1 VKSKLAPHHNG
12 SLKVANQEN
21 EEWPDSWKLPEN
33 WYRVTSELWGI
44 PVKILEIVSQLP
56 E

>member
-1 VKSKLAPHHNG
+1 VKRKPTSHRNG
-12 SLKVANQEN
+12 SFKVANQEN

-33 WYRVTSELWGI
+33 WYRDTSGLGGI